1 MQKSPTINNNKVTGN
16 ILVVLPKFIGDAIN
30 CTPVIKMLK
39 DLYPHN
45 KLLLLARPNLV
56 DIFQRDTSITVI
68 EDERFNKTQPI
79 SLFSQA
85 KKIKNENVEIA
96 IILRNSLSE
105 ALLCFLAKVK
115 YRIGYAQNGRSPFL
129 SHKLKLNKNHHY
141 LYRYCRLIAQ
151 THELTLK
158 EMPHTSLHF
167 QNSLFIEKA
176 SNSINVGLY
185 FGGKNKKNRHY
196 PNDLAAAAIEKIAAN
211 TTNIHFILIGDPSEK
226 KDSEL
231 LIEELNNPKIKIS
244 NLVGETSIVEM
255 LDVIGSLNL
264 LVTIDSGPMHI
275 AAAAGIPFV
284 AIVGLGTSPWSTVAP
299 KQKNY
304 IPLVANGYQLDEK
317 DIIRDI
323 TPDDISSAVSK
334 LI

>member
-1 MQKSPTINNNKVTGN
+1 MQKKIIDAKSIKGN
-16 ILVVLPKFIGDAIN
+16 ILVILPKFIGDAIN
-30 CTPVIKMLK
+30 CSPAIELLK
-39 DLYPHN
+39 SLYPQ
-45 KLLLLARPNLV
+45 KQIFVIARPHLV
-56 DIFQRDTSITVI
+56 PIFERDKSLVI
-68 EDERFNKTQPI
+68 ISDNRFCSTQPT
-79 SLFSQA
+79 SLFGFASTL
-85 KKIKNENVEIA
+85 KKKDIELA
-96 IILRNSLSE
+96 FILRNSLSE
-105 ALLCFLAKVK
+105 ALLCFFAKIK
-115 YRIGYAQNGRSPFL
+115 FRIGYAQNGRSPFL
-129 SHKLKLNKNHHY
+129 THSPKLNKNHHY
-141 LYRYCRLIAQ
+141 IFRYCFLVNHAHGNLLHKIPN
-151 THELTLK
+151 TKINIKKSTFIDTDINTL
-158 EMPHTSLHF
+158 
-167 QNSLFIEKA
+167 NI
-176 SNSINVGLY
+176 GLY
-185 FGGKNKKNRHY
+185 FGGNNKKSRHY
-196 PNDLAAAAIEKIAAN
+196 PNDLATAAIKKIAEN
-211 TTNIHFILIGDPSEK
+211 NTNIHFILIGDPSER

-244 NLVGETSIVEM
+244 NLVGETSIGEM
-255 LDVIGSLNL
+255 LDIIGSLNL

>member
-1 MQKSPTINNNKVTGN
+1 MQKKIIDAKSIKGN
-16 ILVVLPKFIGDAIN
+16 ILVILPKFIGDAIN
-30 CTPVIKMLK
+30 CSPAIELLK
-39 DLYPHN
+39 SLYPR
-45 KLLLLARPNLV
+45 KRIFVIARPHLV
-56 DIFQRDTSITVI
+56 PILERDKSLSII
-68 EDERFNKTQPI
+68 SDDRFKSSHSI
-79 SLFSQA
+79 SLLGFA
-85 KKIKNENVEIA
+85 NTLKKKDIELA
-96 IILRNSLSE
+96 FILRNSLSE

-129 SHKLKLNKNHHY
+129 SHKFKLNKNHHY
-141 LYRYCRLIAQ
+141 LYRYCRLITQ
-151 THELTLK
+151 THELMLK
-158 EMPHTSLHF
+158 EMPSTSLHF
-167 QNSLFIEKA
+167 QDSLLIEKT

-196 PNDLAAAAIEKIAAN
+196 PNDLAATAIEKIAAN
-211 TTNIHFILIGDPSEK
+211 NTNIHFILIGDPTEK

-231 LIEELNNPKIKIS
+231 LIEELNNPKIKIR

-255 LDVIGSLNL
+255 LDLIGSLNL

-323 TPDDISSAVSK
+323 TPNDICSAVSK